1 MVQPLWT
8 TNSTEVPKK
17 LKLALPYDSTISL
30 LGMDPDKTVIQKDT
44 CTPMFTAVLFII
56 AKTWKQHKCPSTD
69 ERLKMW
75 YVYTR

>member
-17 LKLALPYDSTISL
+17 LKLVLPYDSTISL

-44 CTPMFTAVLFII
+44 CTPMFIAALFTT
-56 AKTWKQHKCPSTD
+56 AKTWKQPKCPLTD
-69 ERLKMW
+69 DWIRKM
-75 YVYTR
+75 